1 MANPRVFISSTY
13 YDLKH
18 VRASMDLFIE
28 SLGYETVLSEKGN
41 IAYSPDVPL
50 DESCYKEISNADIF
64 VLIVGGRYGSE
75 VSDGDRKKEK
85 EFFDRYESVTRK
97 EFEEAN
103 SRDVPTYILIESSV
117 YSEYQTYLRNKK
129 NENISYAHV
138 DSVNIFK
145 FIEKIL
151 SLPRNN
157 ATKTFEKFSDIE
169 SWLREQWAGLFRELL
184 QRMSE
189 QKKFTELSH
198 QVDGLKEINTT
209 LKTYLESVMK
219 VVSPDGS
226 NEIIQAEHQRLNKLE
241 RLEKIRE
248 NPLGDYLIRDCKV
261 PIDVI
266 IEELIAAKS
275 GIGFAK
281 AIEIH
286 SEFKNISKSSVVEIF
301 EEYPDAVD
309 DLNELRVLFDLGKF
323 RKPPKKSSKKPIKQD
338 K

>member
-18 VRASMDLFIE
+18 VRASMDIFIE

-41 IAYSPDVPL
+41 IAYAPDMAL
-50 DESCYKEISNADIF
+50 DESCYKEILNTDIF

-75 VSDGDRKKEK
+75 TSEGDTKKNK
-85 EFFDRYESVTRK
+85 EFFDRYESVTKK

-103 SRDVPTYILIESSV
+103 KRDVPTYILIESSV

-189 QKKFTELSH
+189 QKKFNELSH

-209 LKTYLESVMK
+209 LKTYLESVMQ
-219 VVSPDGS
+219 VVSPDKS
-226 NEIIQAEHQRLNKLE
+226 SEIIQAEHKRLGDLE
-241 RLEKIRE
+241 RVEQVKSSD
-248 NPLGDYLIRDCKV
+248 LGRFLNDEYKLPVETI
-261 PIDVI
+261 IDEIV
-266 IEELIAAKS
+266 AAKS

-281 AIEIH
+281 SIAKYPKIG
-286 SEFKNISKSSVVEIF
+286 SSSRDIVKIF
-301 EEYPDAVD
+301 EEHIEATD
-309 DLNELRVLFDLGKF
+309 DLNQLRQLFGLSSL
-323 RKPPKKSSKKPIKQD
+323 RRPPKKSSNKRIKKD
-338 K
+338 